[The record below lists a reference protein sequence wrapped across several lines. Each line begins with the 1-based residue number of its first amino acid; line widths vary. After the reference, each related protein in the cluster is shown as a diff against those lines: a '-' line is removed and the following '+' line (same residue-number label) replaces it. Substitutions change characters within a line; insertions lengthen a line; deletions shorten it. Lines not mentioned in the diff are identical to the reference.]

1 MSRSPFLTAGS
12 MHTETLVLG
21 LGNPLLQDDRVGIRA
36 VELLREQQV
45 PVPTEVLFT
54 VGFEVVAKVM
64 DRERVIIVDAST
76 TGKAPGTIAE
86 VSVEDIFASHTL
98 RNSHAMTLGT
108 TLQTGYTL
116 FPDRM
121 PKDIKIL
128 LIEADDIDHFSDQ
141 CTPDVD
147 RAVHEVVGRIRGFLA

>member
-1 MSRSPFLTAGS
+1 

-54 VGFEVVAKVM
+54 VGFEVVDKVM
-64 DRERVIIVDAST
+64 GRKRVIIVDAST
-76 TGKAPGTIAE
+76 TGNVPGTITE
-86 VSVEDIFASHTL
+86 VSVDDIFATHTL

-121 PKDIKIL
+121 PKDIKIM

-141 CTPDVD
+141 CTPDVEQ
-147 RAVHEVVGRIRGFLA
+147 AVHDVVRRIIGYIA